1 MQGRKKPATLDEVIL
16 KRTKFQQHG
25 AWWQSQH
32 FGTICCRFCLP
43 KIEFW
48 ENRIR
53 SFDRHSFLENLV
65 SFFCLFVI
73 QIKVWINKMFW
84 HLFFSS
90 TEISSYLLS
99 SVITLFFNL
108 IPQLFWFSSVRSRWY
123 NTTSSISVILC
134 KSYTPYLLI
143 WQISLFKSLMNSNA
157 ANEFAWDLIQAALA
171 FLCQGVQDLHGL
183 IDGFTDCGFNHV
195 RCLHDLGILHGN
207 LSNPCVISVLPAQ
220 WSFKLNSK
228 GKW

>member
-108 IPQLFWFSSVRSRWY
+108 IPQQFWFSSVRSRCS
-123 NTTSSISVILC
+123 NTSLISV
-134 KSYTPYLLI
+134 
-143 WQISLFKSLMNSNA
+143 M
-157 ANEFAWDLIQAALA
+157 
-171 FLCQGVQDLHGL
+171 
-183 IDGFTDCGFNHV
+183 
-195 RCLHDLGILHGN
+195 GILATILLVVHLKFLPTKSN
-207 LSNPCVISVLPAQ
+207 FSIFFLSILQPNWRL
-220 WSFKLNSK
+220 
-228 GKW
+228 